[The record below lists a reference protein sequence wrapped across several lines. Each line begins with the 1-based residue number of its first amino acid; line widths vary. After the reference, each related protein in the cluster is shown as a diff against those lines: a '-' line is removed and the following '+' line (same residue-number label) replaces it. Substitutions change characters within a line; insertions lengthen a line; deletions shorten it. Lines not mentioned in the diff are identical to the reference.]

1 MATSHAAAG
10 WAGIRAAAR
19 RVRPH
24 ALPIA
29 ITLVLVL
36 PLIVA
41 CMRLRSEEW
50 APIYDM
56 ALIEQRVRDVGTT
69 HTPLVGLPGRLGT
82 AEEPASHPGPLAFY
96 LLAPGYRLLGA
107 SAWSLY
113 ASGALVNAVAIAV
126 YVLVAWRRRSVAVL
140 CAASIG
146 LGLLMLGYGPTV
158 LCEPW
163 NPYFAVLWFAVFLIA
178 VWSVA
183 CGDLAMLPLAAA
195 TASLDAQTSIPYLPV
210 CAMLGAVCAAVTMV
224 ATLRAARGSPERRR
238 GLRTLL
244 IATGILFVA
253 WLPPL
258 IEELQADPGNIT
270 LLVRYFGDAASVPL
284 GLAPALT
291 ALLHRLDARS
301 LVVDP
306 WIAAGGFAR
315 SLFPTVPTLFSGLTL
330 AVWILCAL
338 GAFALRKRALWTLH
352 GVTLLSLIV
361 AVVAASRI
369 VGPAAPHVILWS
381 WTIGMLMLVASAA
394 TLWILLTGKFAAL
407 RTRLAALAPALGL
420 LAVTLPAL
428 RLAIA
433 ARKETRPASHAQG
446 KLVSAVARETIAAIQ
461 AGRGLASGRSGRYL
475 VSWSDALHGAALGI
489 ALGNELERAGF
500 EVAYDRDFLLGGRHR
515 TRDPAWATA
524 RVHFA
529 VGGWIAEGRNL
540 WSAVLAARVDS
551 RPAALEREAWQ
562 LQSYLTDCFRR
573 AGREDLVRLMQ
584 YDLAAAVEPRMD
596 KDWLIGLV
604 ATRLTEI
611 GWPAAVF
618 VLPPYIKVR
627 RRLTLPY
634 GNWSP

>member
-1 MATSHAAAG
+1 MGTSQAPLVGWTGIEAT
-10 WAGIRAAAR
+10 AR

-41 CMRLRSEEW
+41 CMSLRAEEW

-96 LLAPGYRLLGA
+96 LLAPGYRLFGA

-113 ASGALVNAVAIAV
+113 VSGALVNAVAIAL
-126 YVLVAWRRRSVAVL
+126 YVFVAWRPRSVAVL
-140 CAASIG
+140 CAASTG
-146 LGLLMLGYGPTV
+146 FGVLMLGYGPTV

-163 NPYFAVLWFAVFLIA
+163 NPYFAVLWFAVFLIV

-195 TASLDAQTSIPYLPV
+195 TASLTAQTSIPYLAV
-210 CAMLGAVCAAVTMV
+210 CGMLGAVCAAVTV
-224 ATLRAARGSPERRR
+224 VTTLRATPGSPDRKR
-238 GLRTLL
+238 GLRSLL
-244 IATGILFVA
+244 IAAGIVFVA

-258 IEELQADPGNIT
+258 IEELHGDPGNLT
-270 LLVRYFGDAASVPL
+270 LLVRYFGDVTSVPL
-284 GLAPALT
+284 GLVPALT

-306 WIAAGGFAR
+306 FIAAGGFAR
-315 SLFPTVPTLFSGLTL
+315 SLYPPVPGSFSGVTL
-330 AVWILCAL
+330 ALWIVSAL
-338 GAFALRKRALWTLH
+338 GALALRKRALWTLH
-352 GVTLLSLIV
+352 GVALLSFVV

-369 VGPAAPHVILWS
+369 VGPASPHVILWS

-394 TLWILLTGKFAAL
+394 TLWVLFADKFAAL
-407 RTRLAALAPALGL
+407 RSRLAALPAALGL
-420 LAVTLPAL
+420 LSVALPAL
-428 RLAIA
+428 RLAVA
-433 ARKETRPASHAQG
+433 AGKETRPASLAQG
-446 KLVSAVARETIAAIQ
+446 RLVSAVARETISAIQ
-461 AGRGLASGRSGRYL
+461 PRRGLANGRSGRYL

-500 EVAYDRDFLLGGRHR
+500 EVAYDRDFVLAGRHR

-524 RVHFA
+524 RLHFA

-540 WSAVLAARVDS
+540 WSAVLAARVDT
-551 RPAALEREAWQ
+551 RPPALEREAWR
-562 LQSYLTDCFRR
+562 LQAYLTECFRR
-573 AGREDLVRLMQ
+573 AGREDLVRLMP
-584 YDLAAAVEPRMD
+584 YDLAAAVEPRID

-618 VLPPYIKVR
+618 VLPPYIKVK
-627 RRLTLPY
+627 RRLTLP
-634 GNWSP
+634 